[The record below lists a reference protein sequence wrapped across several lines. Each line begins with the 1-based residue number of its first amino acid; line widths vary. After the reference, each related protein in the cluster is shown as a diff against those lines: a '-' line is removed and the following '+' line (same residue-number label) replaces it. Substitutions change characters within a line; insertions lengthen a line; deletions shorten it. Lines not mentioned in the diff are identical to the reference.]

1 MVAVEALLN
10 LGVKF
15 DELPKLPDNIRTE
28 WFDFHFNFILTF
40 HCLFNTIFFN
50 FKG

>member
-28 WFDFHFNFILTF
+28 WFDLILF
-40 HCLFNTIFFN
+40 
-50 FKG
+50 